1 MEDILIQDYPAYRED
16 EILALY
22 DSVGWTAYTER
33 PAMLRQAI
41 ERSLCVLA
49 AYQDGT
55 LVGLARAVGDG
66 VSIVYVQDILVS
78 PPYQRRGIGSA
89 LCGSLSAGADD
100 RRHAAYRRLLP
111 GHGPEQDGTAGLL
124 RLCAPVLLSGANF
137 RIGHCPGAKTGV

>member
-1 MEDILIQDYPAYRED
+1 MEDILIQENPAYRED

-41 ERSLCVLA
+41 EHSLCVLA

-66 VSIVYVQDILVS
+66 ASIVYVQDILVS

-89 LCGSLSAGADD
+89 LLRQLLARYAAVYQLVLMTDDTPRTAAFYRAMGLSRMEQLGCCGFV
-100 RRHAAYRRLLP
+100 
-111 GHGPEQDGTAGLL
+111 
-124 RLCAPVLLSGANF
+124 RLC
-137 RIGHCPGAKTGV
+137 R

>member
-89 LCGSLSAGADD
+89 LLRQLLARYAAVYQLVLMTDDTPRTAAFYRSMGLSRMEQLGCCGFV
-100 RRHAAYRRLLP
+100 
-111 GHGPEQDGTAGLL
+111 
-124 RLCAPVLLSGANF
+124 RLC
-137 RIGHCPGAKTGV
+137 R